1 MTPRLRIT
9 ALAAVAAAACWLA
22 TAPAAAAAVDWNK
35 TVPIVDTP
43 GPGGLL
49 GYNGFDLF
57 AEQAVAA
64 RFTVPADGDYRLAR
78 VGLWLMNN
86 SETEQRRLR
95 VMVQTDALDEGGPE
109 TMPSGVELE
118 RWSTTVQTLGW
129 NPVEQFFVTRSGPL
143 LKAGRSY
150 WVVAGSMSPP
160 LVDPVWTWAKSGNMW
175 TTTSRDGAWQTAGE
189 GAALT
194 LRIDAHKVSQP

>member
-1 MTPRLRIT
+1 MTLRLRIT
-9 ALAAVAAAACWLA
+9 ALAALAACLLSTG
-22 TAPAAAAAVDWNK
+22 TASAADTGEAWTK

-49 GYNGFDLF
+49 GFNGFDVF

-78 VGLWLMNN
+78 VGLWMMNN
-86 SETEQRRLR
+86 SETEQRKLR
-95 VMVQTDALDEGGPE
+95 VMVQTDALDENGTE
-109 TMPSGVELE
+109 SLPSGVELE
-118 RWSTTVQTLGW
+118 RWTRPVQTLGW
-129 NPVEQFFVTRSGPL
+129 NPVEQFFITKSGPL

-160 LVDPVWTWAKSGNMW
+160 LIDPVWTFAKNGNMW
-175 TTTSRDGAWQTAGE
+175 TTTSRDGAWQTAGN

-194 LRIDAHKVSQP
+194 LRVDAHRVKTP